1 MENGRHPTRLSRGE
15 NDMTNETP
23 QFIHGIAG
31 VRSAH
36 QWPGPRPPDTELT
49 WAAHLIVVCTLA
61 PEPDQP
67 RSGQE
72 KGLLRRLR
80 SLRVARRVG
89 QPQQR

>member
-1 MENGRHPTRLSRGE
+1 
-15 NDMTNETP
+15 MTNETP

-61 PEPDQP
+61 PEPDQS

-80 SLRVARRVG
+80 SLRVARRAG
-89 QPQQR
+89 QPQKR